1 MALQDDRLGEDGKQ
15 ATRCADQLTWEG
27 KSKKTAGEEV
37 VFELSPEKL
46 AEGQC
51 LGGFQR
57 WRKEEGRH
65 EPWPSTEVTQTESA
79 ETRVVG
85 WERSQESAAC
95 A

>member
-1 MALQDDRLGEDGKQ
+1 M
-15 ATRCADQLTWEG
+15 
-27 KSKKTAGEEV
+27 
-37 VFELSPEKL
+37 FELSLGRL

-51 LGGFQR
+51 LGVSEGGG
-57 WRKEEGRH
+57 KEEGRH

-85 WERSQESAAC
+85 WEGSQESAAC